1 VVVSPPS
8 FSAKRMKMEKPDMAL
23 IKKVTGLSE
32 IEKL

>member
-1 VVVSPPS
+1 
-8 FSAKRMKMEKPDMAL
+8 MKMEKPDMAL